1 LGRSAPLRSWW
12 SYQSKGS
19 RGRRHCHED
28 VVGPIARALHKAPA
42 AHGSAARADAKSNGG
57 ELPFELFPSKLA
69 APPLRSEVLRRTRLV
84 DRLRGTR
91 EARVVS
97 IVAPAGYGK
106 TTVLAQWAKRDRRPF
121 AWVSLDDA
129 DNDPVVLL
137 TYVAAALDS
146 AERIDPKV
154 FRGLR
159 APGDSL
165 WSVGLP
171 RLGAAL
177 GLKRKPTVVVLDDI
191 HELRAHQAID
201 AIAALTLL
209 VPEGSQLVFSGRSEA
224 AVPLA
229 KIRASGRLLE
239 IGPSE
244 LALTD
249 AEARALLAA
258 AGLGLSDADANQLNR
273 HAEGWAAGLYLAAL
287 AFDTDESLDVGEF
300 AGDDRFVSDYLRS
313 EHLARMTEAEVE
325 FLTRT
330 SVLGRMSAPLCD
342 AVLRRTGSAKR
353 LSELE
358 RSNLFVVALDHHGGW
373 YRYQHLFRE
382 MLQAELARREPERV
396 SELNRLAAAWCE
408 RNGMQDWAIEYA
420 VAADDL
426 DHVAALLESHA
437 LAFYRTGRVA
447 TVERWLTAFDEQQLL
462 EQFPTIAMLGTW
474 IHALRGRPDEAE
486 RWALAVRSG
495 DARGPW
501 PALVDALLCRHGV
514 GQMRK
519 DAEHALAEIDPRS
532 AWHPPAML
540 LVGIS
545 ALLAAEVERAEQVF
559 AQTADAAVGVGA
571 RYSGLL
577 ARAELALIALA
588 RGDVAAAEVEIGL
601 AEEFFDPE
609 AEDYL
614 PNVMLFAA
622 RARVALAAGRASS
635 ARESVLNAQ
644 RLRPLLSRALPW
656 LAVQTLLELAK
667 VSLALEDASG
677 ARTLCLEADDV
688 LHQRQDL
695 GTLVAEADAL
705 RAELADAPRQA
716 SGWASTLTAAELRL
730 LPLLTTHLS
739 FREIAERLFVSR
751 NTVKT
756 QAISVYRKL
765 DATSRSEAIARA
777 VELGLVDESSATR
790 PGAFTPTG

>member
-1 LGRSAPLRSWW
+1 M
-12 SYQSKGS
+12 
-19 RGRRHCHED
+19 
-28 VVGPIARALHKAPA
+28 
-42 AHGSAARADAKSNGG
+42 
-57 ELPFELFPSKLA
+57 
-69 APPLRSEVLRRTRLV
+69 LRRTSLV
-84 DRLRGTR
+84 DHLRETR
-91 EARVVS
+91 DARVVS

-146 AERIDPKV
+146 AEHIDPKV

-177 GLKRKPTVVVLDDI
+177 GLKRKPTVIVLDDV
-191 HELRAHQAID
+191 HELRSHQALD
-201 AIAALTLL
+201 AISALTLL

-249 AEARALLAA
+249 AEARALLAT
-258 AGLGLSDADANQLNR
+258 AGLGLSDADTNELNR

-287 AFDTDESLDVGEF
+287 ALDSDESLDVGAF

-313 EHLARMTEAEVE
+313 EHLASMRKAEVE

-330 SVLGRMSAPLCD
+330 SILERMSAPLCD
-342 AVLRRTGSAKR
+342 AVLGGTGSANR

-373 YRYQHLFRE
+373 YRYHHLFRE
-382 MLQAELARREPERV
+382 MLQAELVRREPERV
-396 SELNRLAAAWCE
+396 TELNRRAAAWCE
-408 RNGMQDWAIEYA
+408 RNAMPDWAVEYA
-420 VAADDL
+420 LAADDL

-437 LAFYRTGRVA
+437 LPFYRTGRVA

-462 EQFPTIAMLGTW
+462 ERYPAIAVLGTW
-474 IHALRGRPDEAE
+474 IHALRGRAHDAE
-486 RWALAVRSG
+486 RWALSVRDE
-495 DARGPW
+495 DAPRRPW
-501 PALVDALLCRHGV
+501 AALVGALLCRHGV
-514 GQMRK
+514 EQMGR

-532 AWHPPAML
+532 AWHPPATL
-540 LVGIS
+540 LVGI
-545 ALLAAEVERAEQVF
+545 AAMLAGNTERAEQVF
-559 AQTADAAVGVGA
+559 AQTADAAVSVGA

-577 ARAELALIALA
+577 ARAERALIALA
-588 RGDVAAAEVEIGL
+588 RGDLAAAEAEIEL
-601 AEEFFDPE
+601 AEAFFDPE

-614 PNVMLFAA
+614 PNVMLYAA
-622 RARVALAAGRASS
+622 RARVALAAGRAAS
-635 ARESVLNAQ
+635 ARENVLRAQ
-644 RLRPLLSRALPW
+644 RLRPLLTRALPW
-656 LAVQTLLELAK
+656 LAVQALLELGK

-688 LHQRQDL
+688 VHQRQDL
-695 GTLVAEADAL
+695 GTLVAETDAL
-705 RAELADAPRQA
+705 RAELADAPRQV

-765 DATSRSEAIARA
+765 GATSRSEAIARA
-777 VELGLVDESSATR
+777 IELGLLDESSATR
-790 PGAFTPTG
+790 SGGFTPTG

>member
-1 LGRSAPLRSWW
+1 
-12 SYQSKGS
+12 
-19 RGRRHCHED
+19 
-28 VVGPIARALHKAPA
+28 V
-42 AHGSAARADAKSNGG
+42 
-57 ELPFELFPSKLA
+57 
-69 APPLRSEVLRRTRLV
+69 
-84 DRLRGTR
+84 
-91 EARVVS
+91 
-97 IVAPAGYGK
+97 
-106 TTVLAQWAKRDRRPF
+106 
-121 AWVSLDDA
+121 
-129 DNDPVVLL
+129 
-137 TYVAAALDS
+137 
-146 AERIDPKV
+146 
-154 FRGLR
+154 
-159 APGDSL
+159 
-165 WSVGLP
+165 
-171 RLGAAL
+171 
-177 GLKRKPTVVVLDDI
+177 
-191 HELRAHQAID
+191 HELRAHQALD

-209 VPEGSQLVFSGRSEA
+209 VPDGSQLVFSGRSEA

-249 AEARALLAA
+249 AEARALLAT
-258 AGLGLSDADANQLNR
+258 AGLRLSDVDANELNR

-287 AFDTDESLDVGEF
+287 ALDSDESLDVGAF

-313 EHLARMTEAEVE
+313 EHLASMRKAEVD

-330 SVLGRMSAPLCD
+330 SILERMSAPLCD
-342 AVLRRTGSAKR
+342 AVLGGTGSAKR

-373 YRYQHLFRE
+373 YRYHHLFRE

-396 SELNRLAAAWCE
+396 SELNRRAAAWCE
-408 RNGMQDWAIEYA
+408 RNAMPDWAIEYA
-420 VAADDL
+420 LAADDL

-447 TVERWLTAFDEQQLL
+447 TVDRWLAAFDEQQLF
-462 EQFPTIAMLGTW
+462 ERYPAIAVLGTW
-474 IHALRGRPDEAE
+474 IHALRGRADDAE
-486 RWALAVRSG
+486 RWAHAVR
-495 DARGPW
+495 DEDVPPRPW
-501 PALVDALLCRHGV
+501 AALVGALLCRQGV
-514 GQMRK
+514 EQMGR

-532 AWHPPAML
+532 AWHPPATL
-540 LVGIS
+540 LVGIA
-545 ALLAAEVERAEQVF
+545 ALLAGNTEHAEQVF
-559 AQTADAAVGVGA
+559 AQTADAAVSVGA
-571 RYSGLL
+571 RYSGLV
-577 ARAELALIALA
+577 ARAERALIALA
-588 RGDVAAAEVEIGL
+588 RGDLAAAEAEIGL
-601 AEEFFDPE
+601 AEAFFDPE

-614 PNVMLFAA
+614 PNVILFAA
-622 RARVALAAGRASS
+622 RARVALAAGRAAG
-635 ARESVLNAQ
+635 ARENVLSAQ
-644 RLRPLLSRALPW
+644 RLRPLLTRALPW

-688 LHQRQDL
+688 IHQRRDL
-695 GTLVAEADAL
+695 GTLVAETDAL
-705 RAELADAPRQA
+705 RAELADAPRRV

-777 VELGLVDESSATR
+777 IELGLLDESSATR
-790 PGAFTPTG
+790 SGGFTPTG

>member
-1 LGRSAPLRSWW
+1 
-12 SYQSKGS
+12 
-19 RGRRHCHED
+19 
-28 VVGPIARALHKAPA
+28 
-42 AHGSAARADAKSNGG
+42 
-57 ELPFELFPSKLA
+57 
-69 APPLRSEVLRRTRLV
+69 VLRRTSLV
-84 DRLRGTR
+84 DRLRETR
-91 EARVVS
+91 DARIVS

-146 AERIDPKV
+146 AEPIDPKV

-177 GLKRKPTVVVLDDI
+177 GLKRKPTVIVLDDV
-191 HELRAHQAID
+191 HELRSHQALD

-239 IGPSE
+239 IGPPE

-249 AEARALLAA
+249 AEARALLAT
-258 AGLGLSDADANQLNR
+258 AGLGLLDADANELNQR
-273 HAEGWAAGLYLAAL
+273 AEGWAAGLYLAAL
-287 AFDTDESLDVGEF
+287 ALDSDESLDVGAF

-313 EHLARMTEAEVE
+313 EHLARMRKVEIE

-330 SVLGRMSAPLCD
+330 SILERMSAPLCD
-342 AVLRRTGSAKR
+342 AVLGGTGSAKR

-373 YRYQHLFRE
+373 YRYHHLFRE

-396 SELNRLAAAWCE
+396 SELNRRAAAWCE
-408 RNGMQDWAIEYA
+408 RNAMADWAIEYA
-420 VAADDL
+420 LAADDI

-447 TVERWLTAFDEQQLL
+447 TVERWLSAFDEKQLL
-462 EQFPTIAMLGTW
+462 ERYPAIAVLGTW
-474 IHALRGRPDEAE
+474 IHALRGRADDAE
-486 RWALAVRSG
+486 RWALAVRNE
-495 DARGPW
+495 DGPRRPW
-501 PALVDALLCRHGV
+501 ATLVGALLCHHGV
-514 GQMRK
+514 EQMGR

-540 LVGIS
+540 LVGV
-545 ALLAAEVERAEQVF
+545 AAMLAGDVERAEQVF
-559 AQTADAAVGVGA
+559 ARTADAAVSVGA
-571 RYSGLL
+571 RYSGLM
-577 ARAELALIALA
+577 ARAERALIALA
-588 RGDVAAAEVEIGL
+588 RGDLAAAEVEIGL
-601 AEEFFDPE
+601 AEAFFDPE

-614 PNVMLFAA
+614 PNAMLFAA

-635 ARESVLNAQ
+635 ARENVLSAQ
-644 RLRPLLSRALPW
+644 RLRPLLTRALPW

-688 LHQRQDL
+688 LHQREDL
-695 GTLVAEADAL
+695 GTLVAETDAL
-705 RAELADAPRQA
+705 RAELADAPRQV

-777 VELGLVDESSATR
+777 IELGLLDESSATR
-790 PGAFTPTG
+790 SGGFTPTG

>member
-1 LGRSAPLRSWW
+1 M
-12 SYQSKGS
+12 
-19 RGRRHCHED
+19 
-28 VVGPIARALHKAPA
+28 
-42 AHGSAARADAKSNGG
+42 
-57 ELPFELFPSKLA
+57 
-69 APPLRSEVLRRTRLV
+69 LRRTSLV
-84 DRLRGTR
+84 DRLRETR
-91 EARVVS
+91 DARIVS

-146 AERIDPKV
+146 AENIDPKV

-177 GLKRKPTVVVLDDI
+177 GLKRKPTVIVLDDV
-191 HELRAHQAID
+191 HELRAHQALD
-201 AIAALTLL
+201 AVAALTLL

-229 KIRASGRLLE
+229 RIRASGRLLE

-249 AEARALLAA
+249 AEARALLAT
-258 AGLGLSDADANQLNR
+258 AGVGLSDADTNELNQR
-273 HAEGWAAGLYLAAL
+273 AEGWAAGLYLAAL
-287 AFDTDESLDVGEF
+287 ALDSDESLDVGAF

-313 EHLARMTEAEVE
+313 EHLARMRKTEIE

-330 SVLGRMSAPLCD
+330 SILERMSAPLCD
-342 AVLRRTGSAKR
+342 AVLGGTGSAKR

-373 YRYQHLFRE
+373 YRYHHLFRE

-396 SELNRLAAAWCE
+396 SELNRGAAAWCE
-408 RNGMQDWAIEYA
+408 RNAMPDWAIEYA
-420 VAADDL
+420 LAADDL
-426 DHVAALLESHA
+426 DHVAALLDSHA

-462 EQFPTIAMLGTW
+462 EGYPAIAVLGTW
-474 IHALRGRPDEAE
+474 IHALRGRADDAE
-486 RWALAVRSG
+486 RWALAVRNEASP
-495 DARGPW
+495 RRPW
-501 PALVDALLCRHGV
+501 AALVGALLCRHGV
-514 GQMRK
+514 EQMGR
-519 DAEHALAEIDPRS
+519 DAERALAEIDPRS
-532 AWHPPAML
+532 AWHPPATL
-540 LVGIS
+540 LVGI
-545 ALLAAEVERAEQVF
+545 AAMLAGNIERAEQVF
-559 AQTADAAVGVGA
+559 ARTADAAVSVGA
-571 RYSGLL
+571 RYSGLV
-577 ARAELALIALA
+577 ARAERALIALA
-588 RGDVAAAEVEIGL
+588 RGDLAAAEVEIGL
-601 AEEFFDPE
+601 AEAFFDPE

-622 RARVALAAGRASS
+622 RARVALAAGRTAS
-635 ARESVLNAQ
+635 ARENVLRAQ
-644 RLRPLLSRALPW
+644 RLRPLLTRALPW

-688 LHQRQDL
+688 VHQRQDL
-695 GTLVAEADAL
+695 GTLVAETNAL
-705 RAELADAPRQA
+705 RAELADAPRQS

-777 VELGLVDESSATR
+777 IELGLLDESSATR
-790 PGAFTPTG
+790 SGGFTPTG

>member
-1 LGRSAPLRSWW
+1 M
-12 SYQSKGS
+12 
-19 RGRRHCHED
+19 
-28 VVGPIARALHKAPA
+28 
-42 AHGSAARADAKSNGG
+42 
-57 ELPFELFPSKLA
+57 
-69 APPLRSEVLRRTRLV
+69 LRRTSLV
-84 DRLRGTR
+84 DRLRETR
-91 EARVVS
+91 DARIVS

-177 GLKRKPTVVVLDDI
+177 GLKRKPTVIVLDDV
-191 HELRAHQAID
+191 HELRAHQAVD

-249 AEARALLAA
+249 AEARALLAT
-258 AGLGLSDADANQLNR
+258 AGLGLSDGDANELNQR
-273 HAEGWAAGLYLAAL
+273 AEGWAAGLYLAAL
-287 AFDTDESLDVGEF
+287 ALNSEESLDVGAF

-313 EHLARMTEAEVE
+313 EHLASMSKAEVE

-330 SVLGRMSAPLCD
+330 SILERMSAALCD
-342 AVLRRTGSAKR
+342 AVLGGTGSAKR

-382 MLQAELARREPERV
+382 MLQAELVRREPERV
-396 SELNRLAAAWCE
+396 SEVNRHAAAWCE
-408 RNGMQDWAIEYA
+408 RNAMPDRAIEYA
-420 VAADDL
+420 LAADDL
-426 DHVAALLESHA
+426 DHVAVLLESHA

-447 TVERWLTAFDEQQLL
+447 TVERWLTAFDDRQLL
-462 EQFPTIAMLGTW
+462 ERYPPIAVLGTW
-474 IHALRGRPDEAE
+474 IHALRGRADDAE
-486 RWALAVRSG
+486 RWALAVRDE
-495 DARGPW
+495 DAPRRPW
-501 PALVDALLCRHGV
+501 AGLVGALLCRHGV
-514 GQMRK
+514 EQMGK

-532 AWHPPAML
+532 AWHPPATL
-540 LVGIS
+540 LVGI
-545 ALLAAEVERAEQVF
+545 AAMLAGNIERADQVF
-559 AQTADAAVGVGA
+559 ARTADAAVSVGA

-577 ARAELALIALA
+577 ARAERALIALE
-588 RGDVAAAEVEIGL
+588 RGDLAAAEAEIGL
-601 AEEFFDPE
+601 AEAFFDPE

-635 ARESVLNAQ
+635 ARENVLNAQ
-644 RLRPLLSRALPW
+644 RLRPLLTRALPW

-688 LHQRQDL
+688 LHQRQGL
-695 GTLVAEADAL
+695 GTLGAERDAL

-777 VELGLVDESSATR
+777 IELGLLDESAATR
-790 PGAFTPTG
+790 SGGFTPTG

>member
-1 LGRSAPLRSWW
+1 
-12 SYQSKGS
+12 
-19 RGRRHCHED
+19 
-28 VVGPIARALHKAPA
+28 
-42 AHGSAARADAKSNGG
+42 
-57 ELPFELFPSKLA
+57 
-69 APPLRSEVLRRTRLV
+69 VLRRTSLV
-84 DRLRGTR
+84 DRLRETR
-91 EARVVS
+91 DARIVS

-177 GLKRKPTVVVLDDI
+177 GLKRKPTVIVLDDV
-191 HELRAHQAID
+191 HELRAHQALD

-229 KIRASGRLLE
+229 RIRASGRLLE
-239 IGPSE
+239 LGPPE

-249 AEARALLAA
+249 AEARALLAT
-258 AGLGLSDADANQLNR
+258 AGLGLSDADANELNQR
-273 HAEGWAAGLYLAAL
+273 AEGWAAGLYLAAL
-287 AFDTDESLDVGEF
+287 ALDSDERLDVGAF

-313 EHLARMTEAEVE
+313 EHLASMRKAEVE

-330 SVLGRMSAPLCD
+330 SILERMSPPLCD
-342 AVLRRTGSAKR
+342 AVLGGTGSAKR

-373 YRYQHLFRE
+373 YRYHHLFGE
-382 MLQAELARREPERV
+382 MLQAELARREPERI
-396 SELNRLAAAWCE
+396 SELNRRAAAWCE
-408 RNGMQDWAIEYA
+408 RSAMPDWAIEYA
-420 VAADDL
+420 LAADDL

-447 TVERWLTAFDEQQLL
+447 TVERWLTAFDEQQLI
-462 EQFPTIAMLGTW
+462 ERYPAIAVLGTW
-474 IHALRGRPDEAE
+474 IHALRGRADDAE
-486 RWALAVRSG
+486 RWALAVRNE
-495 DARGPW
+495 DAPRRPW
-501 PALVDALLCRHGV
+501 AALVGALLCRHGV
-514 GQMRK
+514 EQMGK
-519 DAEHALAEIDPRS
+519 DAEHALAEIDSRS

-540 LVGIS
+540 LVGV
-545 ALLAAEVERAEQVF
+545 AAMLSGNIERAEQVF
-559 AQTADAAVGVGA
+559 ARTADAAVSVGA
-571 RYSGLL
+571 RYSGLV
-577 ARAELALIALA
+577 ARAERALIALA
-588 RGDVAAAEVEIGL
+588 RGDVTAAEAEIGL
-601 AEEFFDPE
+601 AEAFFDPE

-622 RARVALAAGRASS
+622 RARVALAAGRPAN
-635 ARESVLNAQ
+635 ARENVLSAQ
-644 RLRPLLSRALPW
+644 RLRPLLTRALPW
-656 LAVQTLLELAK
+656 LAVQALLELAK

-688 LHQRQDL
+688 VHQRQDL
-695 GTLVAEADAL
+695 GTLVEETDAL
-705 RAELADAPRQA
+705 RAELADAPRQV

-777 VELGLVDESSATR
+777 IELGLLDESSAT
-790 PGAFTPTG
+790 PSGGFTPTG